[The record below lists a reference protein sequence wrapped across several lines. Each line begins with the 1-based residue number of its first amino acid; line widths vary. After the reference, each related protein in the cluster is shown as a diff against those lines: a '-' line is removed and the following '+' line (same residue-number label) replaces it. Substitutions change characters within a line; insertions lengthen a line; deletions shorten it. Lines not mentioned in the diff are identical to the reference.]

1 MSISG
6 AVMPSEDTKIL
17 ECDQYQKSG
26 NTLSVIYENLEP
38 FIENIDGYKNNS
50 EKLST
55 AKIGAHIPQGVNVQC
70 LESGN

>member
-17 ECDQYQKSG
+17 ECDQYQKSD
-26 NTLSVIYENLEP
+26 NTSSVVYENLEP
-38 FIENIDGYKNNS
+38 FIENIDGYKNDS

-55 AKIGAHIPQGVNVQC
+55 VKEGAHIPQGANVQC